1 MALPFSENE
10 PERLK
15 ALKRYNILDT
25 APEQEYDDIT
35 LLASFICETPIALIT
50 LLDESRQWFKSK
62 KGIMVPE
69 TSREIAFCNHAI
81 IQSEMLIIQ
90 DALNDERFSANP
102 LVTGDPNIRF
112 YAGSQLVTPDGY
124 QLGTLCV
131 IDRKPRELNPE
142 QLRAL
147 QALARQVISQL
158 ELHRS
163 SCKLQQAN
171 NTQEELI
178 SELQEALCRIETLE
192 GMIPICSHCKKIR
205 DDKGCWHQVEV
216 YISQLSNADFDFTH
230 GICPECMQRIYPE
243 FNKPDG
249 KY

>member
-1 MALPFSENE
+1 MALPIPENE

-15 ALKRYNILDT
+15 VLKRYNILDT

-69 TSREIAFCNHAI
+69 TSRDVAFCNHAI
-81 IQSEMLIIQ
+81 LQSEMLIIG
-90 DALNDERFSANP
+90 DTLNDERFVANP
-102 LVTGDPNIRF
+102 LVTGDPKIRF

-131 IDRKPRELNPE
+131 IDRKPRELSPE
-142 QLRAL
+142 QLLAL

-178 SELQEALCRIETLE
+178 SELKEALCRIETLE

-243 FNKPDG
+243 FDKPNG
-249 KY
+249 KS

>member
-1 MALPFSENE
+1 MPIPIPENE
-10 PERLK
+10 LGRLK

-25 APEQEYDDIT
+25 APEREYDDIT

-81 IQSEMLIIQ
+81 LQSEMLIIQ
-90 DALNDERFSANP
+90 DALKDQRFVANP

-142 QLRAL
+142 QLLAL

-163 SCKLQQAN
+163 SSELQKAN

-230 GICPECMQRIYPE
+230 GICPECMQSIYPE

-249 KY
+249 KN